1 MLPKK
6 KQCIQEIAEESVE
19 TQPEFLQEIVEPEI
33 QVPEE
38 PQTLMEKAKTVIT
51 PRKKKKTTKKK

>member
-6 KQCIQEIAEESVE
+6 KQFIQEIAEESVE

>member
-6 KQCIQEIAEESVE
+6 KQFIQEIAEESVE

-38 PQTLMEKAKTVIT
+38 PQTLMEKAKTVIK
-51 PRKKKKTTKKK
+51 PRRKKKTTKKK